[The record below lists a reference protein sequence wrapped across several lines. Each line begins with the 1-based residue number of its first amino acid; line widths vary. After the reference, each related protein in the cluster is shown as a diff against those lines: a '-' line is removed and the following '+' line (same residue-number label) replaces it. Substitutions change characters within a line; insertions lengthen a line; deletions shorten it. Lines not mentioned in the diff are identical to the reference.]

1 MPGIAMPAGVDM
13 SKQRCLRRKCP
24 GFTLI
29 EIVASLVVMG
39 IIAAFGTSL
48 LTNVARGYTH
58 ARNADEVVQKAQMA
72 LQRMTIEFTQLVPSG
87 AIGNA
92 ANVTYNYNGTNCF
105 IFQNGNAIV
114 YRYAGTNYTLVDGVA
129 VGSLQFRYYV
139 NYSSTA
145 LSSFSN
151 NSSINL
157 IGVSFNMQGDDTSV
171 GMNQAY
177 STRVKV
183 NKLQ

>member
-1 MPGIAMPAGVDM
+1 MPAGVDM
-13 SKQRCLRRKCP
+13 SKQRCLRRKCS

-72 LQRMTIEFTQLVPSG
+72 LQRMTIEFTQLDPAG

-92 ANVTYNYNGTNCF
+92 ANITYSYNSTNCF

-114 YRYAGTNYTLVDGVA
+114 YRYAGVNYTLVDGVA
-129 VGSLQFRYYV
+129 AGSLQFRYYA

-145 LSSFSN
+145 LTSFSN
-151 NSSINL
+151 NSPNINL

>member
-1 MPGIAMPAGVDM
+1 M
-13 SKQRCLRRKCP
+13 SHPLSISGKCQ

-29 EIVASLVVMG
+29 EIVASLVIMG
-39 IIAAFGTSL
+39 IIAMFGTNL
-48 LTNVARGYTH
+48 LTNVVRGYTR

-72 LQRMTIEFTQLVPSG
+72 LQRMTVEFTQLIPSG

-92 ANVTYNYNGTNCF
+92 ANITYNFNGTNCF
-105 IFQNGNAIV
+105 IFQNGNTIV
-114 YRYAGTNYTLVDGVA
+114 YRYNGTNYTLVDGVA
-129 VGSLQFRYYV
+129 NGSLQFRYYV
-139 NYSSTA
+139 SYSATA

-151 NSSINL
+151 NTSINL
-157 IGVSFNMQGDDTSV
+157 VGITFNMQGDDTSV
-171 GMNQAY
+171 GMNQTY

>member
-1 MPGIAMPAGVDM
+1 MPKSTRAGG
-13 SKQRCLRRKCP
+13 RCQ

-39 IIAAFGTSL
+39 IIAVFGTSL
-48 LTNVARGYTH
+48 LTNAVRGYTH

-87 AIGNA
+87 SSGNA
-92 ANVTYNYNGTNCF
+92 ANITYNFNGTNCF

-114 YRYAGTNYTLVDGVA
+114 YQYNGANYTLVDGV
-129 VGSLQFRYYV
+129 VGGSLQFRYYV
-139 NYSSTA
+139 GYSTSA
-145 LSSFSN
+145 LSSFSSN
-151 NSSINL
+151 ASINL
-157 IGVSFNMQGDDTSV
+157 VGITFNMQGDDTSV
-171 GMNQAY
+171 GMNQTYA
-177 STRVKV
+177 TRVKV